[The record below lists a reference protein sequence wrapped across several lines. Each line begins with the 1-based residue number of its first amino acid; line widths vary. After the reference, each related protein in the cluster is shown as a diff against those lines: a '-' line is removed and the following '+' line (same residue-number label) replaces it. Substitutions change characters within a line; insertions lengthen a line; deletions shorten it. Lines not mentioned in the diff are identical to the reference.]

1 MMRSGVF
8 AIPDFSQLESES
20 GYYSSRSPDR
30 NCGPGSHRDPV
41 TATDWLA
48 GCSNRDPATHGNSAR
63 DQDACLGH
71 CRVALIEDFKL
82 MPAAP
87 HQPDWAHSEYR
98 DRAA

>member
-48 GCSNRDPATHGNSAR
+48 GCSNRDPAIDGGLRHADSEVYPRPGQR
-63 DQDACLGH
+63 RRKGH
-71 CRVALIEDFKL
+71 
-82 MPAAP
+82 PGGGP
-87 HQPDWAHSEYR
+87 G
-98 DRAA
+98 